1 MEYNAIL
8 GSILAE
14 LSENAKKISADEL
27 EKFADAVIS
36 AKRVFIAGAGRS
48 GFAARAFSNRAMHLG
63 LTVYFVGEPTTPAIR
78 EGDILVIGSGSGTTK
93 TMVILAEKAKKY
105 GATLGLISGNADSI
119 IGKMADVNIVIPRT
133 MPKPGGKPEDRGGSF
148 YHVMQMVCDCIQA
161 YVLEARGM
169 TGKDVRYYHNNL
181 E

>member
-1 MEYNAIL
+1 MDRKKLRENMANGVAALLMSVSQDEIDAMTQAIL
-8 GSILAE
+8 
-14 LSENAKKISADEL
+14 D
-27 EKFADAVIS
+27 
-36 AKRVFIAGAGRS
+36 AKRVFVAGFGRAGNNVKILS
-48 GFAARAFSNRAMHLG
+48 MNCSQAGME
-63 LTVYFVGEPTTPAIR
+63 TFVCGDNSTPSIH